1 MEFDITM
8 NARSARALHSA
19 IAFTLSKWTGQEPID
34 QEALFGLKIEF
45 QKLLLEYDFAMD
57 KQD

>member
-57 KQD
+57 